1 MEGIEEVFQFHDTK
15 GDSKIAASQI
25 GNCLR
30 SLNLQP
36 TQELIER
43 MTSQWKDQPETRISI
58 EEFMPIYQNV
68 KKESGKPATF
78 EQFQSLLSHYDR
90 EGSGNV
96 KLHDLRHM
104 LQNLGTLTKKIF
116 AAKKTCLG
124 EKMSADEVDILL
136 GNLEITDGKVSINEL
151 IRMIM

>member
-104 LQNLGTLTKKIF
+104 LQNLG
-116 AAKKTCLG
+116 

-151 IRMIM
+151 IRMIML